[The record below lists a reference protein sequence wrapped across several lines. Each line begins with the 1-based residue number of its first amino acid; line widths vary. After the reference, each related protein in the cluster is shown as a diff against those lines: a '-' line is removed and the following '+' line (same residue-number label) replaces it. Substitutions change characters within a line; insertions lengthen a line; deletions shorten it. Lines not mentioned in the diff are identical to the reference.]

1 MLLNKSKKQLTLLIC
16 GSILLL
22 LLSGCEDAVV
32 VSYLVPK
39 SPASTTVQT
48 LPEEGTVK
56 QDLSQ
61 LSKTPET
68 KIPPQTEMQLL
79 KGMQGSADAQPEI
92 IFSLPDGWNDAGSSG
107 MRKANLRINDPSGS
121 AEVTALSFPGDVGG
135 NLANVN
141 RWCGQIELNSIDQAQ
156 LESISKPITISHHR
170 GTYLR
175 LQGPQKSILVGI
187 LPFHGNTWFFKMLGD
202 TATVLANELAMKN
215 FLDSVN
221 IHDTN
226 H

>member
-1 MLLNKSKKQLTLLIC
+1 MIEANHTGTHLLHQALRNILGDHVEQR
-16 GSILLL
+16 GSMI
-22 LLSGCEDAVV
+22 SD
-32 VSYLVPK
+32 
-39 SPASTTVQT
+39 
-48 LPEEGTVK
+48 
-56 QDLSQ
+56 
-61 LSKTPET
+61 
-68 KIPPQTEMQLL
+68 EMFRFE
-79 KGMQGSADAQPEI
+79 SV
-92 IFSLPDGWNDAGSSG
+92 
-107 MRKANLRINDPSGS
+107 R
-121 AEVTALSFPGDVGG
+121 
-135 NLANVN
+135 
-141 RWCGQIELNSIDQAQ
+141 IELNSIDQAQ
-156 LESISKPITISHHR
+156 LESISKPMTISHHR